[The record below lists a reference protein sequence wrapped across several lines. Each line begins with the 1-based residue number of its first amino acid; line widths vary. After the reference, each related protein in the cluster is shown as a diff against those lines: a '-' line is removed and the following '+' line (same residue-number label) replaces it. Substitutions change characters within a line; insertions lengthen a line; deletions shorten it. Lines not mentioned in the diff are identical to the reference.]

1 MTKLTKKQAFHT
13 FKGVLKEEIKLGYWT
28 YSKSDVTAVREAW
41 NNYTDGLCKSGY
53 ISERQY
59 DTWTN
64 PF

>member
-1 MTKLTKKQAFHT
+1 MVKVTKQQALKV
-13 FKGVLKEEIKLGYWT
+13 FKDTLKEEIRLGYWT
-28 YSKSDVTAVREAW
+28 YSKSDVNAVREAW